1 MSVNG
6 DLLHYLTIEAVS
18 LPHMC
23 KHDFFFLI
31 WNSGACICYRYILM
45 CDVRPVG
52 ISQVLL
58 KTSGPVSVLIVL
70 CPNRLRIWCI
80 VRLFLAWFRLVHL
93 RNSSFVISWIV
104 FYFHLLCLL
113 QTLNSG
119 PLLLKVKREHMLSK
133 GKATSKRD
141 HKPYSLCS

>member
-58 KTSGPVSVLIVL
+58 KISGPVSGLIIL
-70 CPNRLRIWCI
+70 MSQPFKDLMHCEIILSLIQ
-80 VRLFLAWFRLVHL
+80 
-93 RNSSFVISWIV
+93 IS
-104 FYFHLLCLL
+104 
-113 QTLNSG
+113 T
-119 PLLLKVKREHMLSK
+119 PKK
-133 GKATSKRD
+133 
-141 HKPYSLCS
+141 